1 MDKTLKWI
9 IVKEFGSVL
18 SKSKIK
24 RNKKVLRLLED
35 EFITSNID
43 TILECL
49 EKEGFSIRKKTHEDE
64 IVKIYY
70 VEPKKYKIPEI
81 KNDDEYFKYKKFRNL
96 SKLLQRY
103 YSEKTRNKQADS
115 LSKLYYR
122 ENTNY
127 NTI

>member
-24 RNKKVLRLLED
+24 RNKKVLRLLEY

-103 YSEKTRNKQADS
+103 YSEKTRNKQADG